1 MCDNLPHLMSRLAR
15 PQAPNRIHLTGSNMA
30 VRLRLKRTGK
40 KKQPSYRVVAVDS
53 RKPRD
58 GRVLEVIGTYDP
70 RQEPSAI
77 SIVNE
82 RAVHWLSHGAQP
94 SETVS
99 KLLTI
104 SGAWDEFRSASDP
117 KAASAVAADAELPP
131 DVAPATPVP
140 DLVLDAPAEGG
151 DPSPADAAPAG
162 AAATDDEPQNDG
174 EDR

>member
-1 MCDNLPHLMSRLAR
+1 
-15 PQAPNRIHLTGSNMA
+15 MA

-104 SGAWDEFRSASDP
+104 SGAWDDFRSASEPTAAAAGAAVAEPSPDV
-117 KAASAVAADAELPP
+117 ASAV
-131 DVAPATPVP
+131 PVP
-140 DLVLDAPAEGG
+140 DLVLDGPAEGD
-151 DPSPADAAPAG
+151 DPSPADAAPAN
-162 AAATDDEPQNDG
+162 AAAADAEPQNDE

>member
-1 MCDNLPHLMSRLAR
+1 
-15 PQAPNRIHLTGSNMA
+15 MA

-99 KLLTI
+99 KLLKI
-104 SGAWDEFRSASDP
+104 SGAWDDFRSASDP
-117 KAASAVAADAELPP
+117 TAVADDAEPSPDVASAV
-131 DVAPATPVP
+131 PVP
-140 DLVLDAPAEGG
+140 DLVLDAPAEG
-151 DPSPADAAPAG
+151 DDLSPAN
-162 AAATDDEPQNDG
+162 AAAADAEPQNDG

>member
-1 MCDNLPHLMSRLAR
+1 
-15 PQAPNRIHLTGSNMA
+15 MA

-104 SGAWDEFRSASDP
+104 SGAWDDFRSGSDP
-117 KAASAVAADAELPP
+117 QAAVADAEPSP
-131 DVAPATPVP
+131 DVAPAAPVP
-140 DLVLDAPAEGG
+140 DLVLDAPAEGD
-151 DPSPADAAPAG
+151 DPSPADPSPSDTAPEG
-162 AAATDDEPQNDG
+162 ATAVDAEPQDDG

>member
-1 MCDNLPHLMSRLAR
+1 
-15 PQAPNRIHLTGSNMA
+15 MA

-104 SGAWDEFRSASDP
+104 SGAWDDFRSASDP
-117 KAASAVAADAELPP
+117 QAAVTDTEPSPEVEQAAPE
-131 DVAPATPVP
+131 P
-140 DLVLDAPAEGG
+140 DLVLDAPAAGEE
-151 DPSPADAAPAG
+151 PSPADA
-162 AAATDDEPQNDG
+162 EPQNDG

>member
-1 MCDNLPHLMSRLAR
+1 
-15 PQAPNRIHLTGSNMA
+15 MA

-104 SGAWDEFRSASDP
+104 SGAWDDFRSASDP
-117 KAASAVAADAELPP
+117 QAAVAGADDSEPSP
-131 DVAPATPVP
+131 DVAPAAPVP
-140 DLVLDAPAEGG
+140 DLVLDAPAEGD
-151 DPSPADAAPAG
+151 DPSPADTGPTD
-162 AAATDDEPQNDG
+162 AAAADAEPQNDG

>member
-1 MCDNLPHLMSRLAR
+1 
-15 PQAPNRIHLTGSNMA
+15 MA

-94 SETVS
+94 SDTVS

-104 SGAWDEFRSASDP
+104 SGAWDDFRSRGSS
-117 KAASAVAADAELPP
+117 AAAAAGGAAEAAP
-131 DVAPATPVP
+131 VESAPAPTP
-140 DLVLDAPAEGG
+140 DLVIDTAEAG
-151 DPSPADAAPAG
+151 ADDSAAPVG
-162 AAATDDEPQNDG
+162 GPTPQNTESESKATEPG
-174 EDR
+174 EAQ

>member
-1 MCDNLPHLMSRLAR
+1 
-15 PQAPNRIHLTGSNMA
+15 MA

-82 RAVHWLSHGAQP
+82 RAVHWLNHGAQP

-104 SGAWDEFRSASDP
+104 SGAWDEFRSPGSPQPA
-117 KAASAVAADAELPP
+117 
-131 DVAPATPVP
+131 DVATESAPEAPAPPPEP
-140 DLVLDAPAEGG
+140 DLVLDSPEPSAEVPPQDGATEDSGEPAA
-151 DPSPADAAPAG
+151 S
-162 AAATDDEPQNDG
+162 EPKTPEPG
-174 EDR
+174 EVQ

>member
-1 MCDNLPHLMSRLAR
+1 
-15 PQAPNRIHLTGSNMA
+15 MA

-94 SETVS
+94 SDTVS

-104 SGAWDEFRSASDP
+104 SGAWDDFRSRGSST
-117 KAASAVAADAELPP
+117 AAGGAAEA
-131 DVAPATPVP
+131 APAEPVPAPTP
-140 DLVLDAPAEGG
+140 DLVIDTDGPDADDSPPAPVGG
-151 DPSPADAAPAG
+151 PTPQSTESEPK
-162 AAATDDEPQNDG
+162 ATDPG
-174 EDR
+174 EAQ

>member
-1 MCDNLPHLMSRLAR
+1 
-15 PQAPNRIHLTGSNMA
+15 MA

-58 GRVLEVIGTYDP
+58 GRVLEIIGTYDP

-94 SETVS
+94 SDTVS

-104 SGAWDEFRSASDP
+104 SGAWDEFRSQG
-117 KAASAVAADAELPP
+117 AAAPADGSADA
-131 DVAPATPVP
+131 DAAAPAEPAPAPKP
-140 DLVLDAPAEGG
+140 DLVLDTPAPDADDAPAASVHE
-151 DPSPADAAPAG
+151 PAEAPAPADEASESKSP
-162 AAATDDEPQNDG
+162 DVG
-174 EDR
+174 EAQ

>member
-1 MCDNLPHLMSRLAR
+1 
-15 PQAPNRIHLTGSNMA
+15 MA

-58 GRVLEVIGTYDP
+58 GRVLEIIGTYDP

-77 SIVNE
+77 SIINE
-82 RAVHWLSHGAQP
+82 RAVHWLRHGAQP

-104 SGAWDEFRSASDP
+104 TGAWDEFRAQGEP
-117 KAASAVAADAELPP
+117 EAAAAENTPEIAAAPP
-131 DVAPATPVP
+131 EP
-140 DLVLDAPAEGG
+140 DLVLDDAPPEP
-151 DPSPADAAPAG
+151 DLVLDDAPP
-162 AAATDDEPQNDG
+162 EE
-174 EDR
+174 EDSQ

>member
-1 MCDNLPHLMSRLAR
+1 
-15 PQAPNRIHLTGSNMA
+15 MA

-58 GRVLEVIGTYDP
+58 GRVLEIIGTYDP

-94 SETVS
+94 SDTVS

-104 SGAWDEFRSASDP
+104 SGAWDEFRSQGSSGSADGSAE
-117 KAASAVAADAELPP
+117 AAQTAPSEP
-131 DVAPATPVP
+131 APAPTP
-140 DLVLDAPAEGG
+140 DLVLDTAESSG
-151 DPSPADAAPAG
+151 DDATEASAEPPAG
-162 AAATDDEPQNDG
+162 EPALQNGASEPKSSEPG
-174 EDR
+174 EAQ

>member
-1 MCDNLPHLMSRLAR
+1 
-15 PQAPNRIHLTGSNMA
+15 MA

-58 GRVLEVIGTYDP
+58 GRVLEIIGTYDP

-94 SETVS
+94 SDTVS

-104 SGAWDEFRSASDP
+104 SGAWDEFRSRGSSGSADGAT
-117 KAASAVAADAELPP
+117 AA
-131 DVAPATPVP
+131 APADPAPAPTP
-140 DLVLDAPAEGG
+140 DLVIDTEEPGAA
-151 DPSPADAAPAG
+151 DSPAASEQASA
-162 AAATDDEPQNDG
+162 DEPVPQNGASEPKAPEPG
-174 EDR
+174 EAQ

>member
-1 MCDNLPHLMSRLAR
+1 
-15 PQAPNRIHLTGSNMA
+15 MA

-104 SGAWDEFRSASDP
+104 SGAWDDFRSASDP
-117 KAASAVAADAELPP
+117 KAAAADAAAAEPSP
-131 DVAPATPVP
+131 DAAPAAPVP
-140 DLVLDAPAEGG
+140 DLVLDGPAEGD
-151 DPSPADAAPAG
+151 DPSPADPSPSDTGSSDATASDATASDATASDASAADA
-162 AAATDDEPQNDG
+162 EPHDDG

>member
-1 MCDNLPHLMSRLAR
+1 
-15 PQAPNRIHLTGSNMA
+15 MA

-94 SETVS
+94 SDTVS

-104 SGAWDEFRSASDP
+104 SGAWDEFRGRAAARSADTGAES
-117 KAASAVAADAELPP
+117 DAEAT
-131 DVAPATPVP
+131 APAPTP
-140 DLVLDAPAEGG
+140 DLVLDTPEPIADVPAEESAQAPADETEASESS
-151 DPSPADAAPAG
+151 SPAP
-162 AAATDDEPQNDG
+162 G
-174 EDR
+174 EAQ